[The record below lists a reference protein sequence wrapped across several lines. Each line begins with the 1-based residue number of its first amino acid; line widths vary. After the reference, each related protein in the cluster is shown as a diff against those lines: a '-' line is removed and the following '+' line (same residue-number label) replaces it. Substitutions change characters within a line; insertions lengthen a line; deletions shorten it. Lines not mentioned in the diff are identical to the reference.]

1 MHCHS
6 CGTELPVG
14 AAFCP
19 TCGVTTLSSDSGS
32 GVSPSNPTIASSTPS
47 TPPRESPLP
56 PTQLASPFYGVPQKN
71 PYEQPLPY
79 TDTPPPPPLLRTHI
93 VGRTVL
99 SLFFYLWGV
108 FWLILGL
115 VGGILHG
122 TSSTIIGLIFVFCCV
137 VGLVILILLLRS
149 RKHFR
154 LSTRRRLLLEIS
166 LTFIGVLVYIF
177 IDALLYHPQNG
188 GSFSAFDLVAG
199 SVFLTYGLI
208 TAFVAYW

>member
-6 CGTELPVG
+6 CGTELQVG

-19 TCGVTTLSSDSGS
+19 TCNGPTPSGDSGS

-47 TPPRESPLP
+47 TPPGKITTTTNSACFTFLWSATEKPN
-56 PTQLASPFYGVPQKN
+56 Q
-71 PYEQPLPY
+71 QPLPY

-137 VGLVILILLLRS
+137 VGIVIC
-149 RKHFR
+149 HFTAA
-154 LSTRRRLLLEIS
+154 LSQTLPSEY
-166 LTFIGVLVYIF
+166 TE
-177 IDALLYHPQNG
+177 
-188 GSFSAFDLVAG
+188 
-199 SVFLTYGLI
+199 
-208 TAFVAYW
+208 TATLWK

>member
-1 MHCHS
+1 MLFTKWRTLMHCHS

-154 LSTRRRLLLEIS
+154 LIPTCAPCDILGETMKEGEKDQLWERESHE
-166 LTFIGVLVYIF
+166 
-177 IDALLYHPQNG
+177 PQLIIQSKKSN
-188 GSFSAFDLVAG
+188 VA
-199 SVFLTYGLI
+199 
-208 TAFVAYW
+208 